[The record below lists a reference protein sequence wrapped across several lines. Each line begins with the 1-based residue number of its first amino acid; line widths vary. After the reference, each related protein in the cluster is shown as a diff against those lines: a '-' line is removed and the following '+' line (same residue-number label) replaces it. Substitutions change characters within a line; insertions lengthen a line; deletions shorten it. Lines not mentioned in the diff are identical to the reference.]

1 MSAEPSVAPRV
12 MWHGRVADCRSC
24 RWGGLRRNRRGT
36 SGSCSRA
43 PAYPSPSTSVRFC
56 RIGHSCNLRC
66 REPDYPR
73 NRTNS
78 RVNHPIRRCHTS
90 RIGSQV
96 HASRIHTAHASRTST
111 ARRRAHVAHDQI
123 IQRHTEHVAKHQQ
136 LVINVA
142 FHATI
147 LRLYCDSQPNLR
159 RNRQLRGAKLTS
171 LVFYGNRKTL
181 GIPTIPRV
189 SNGADDGSRNRLLR
203 RHHQRIDVPK
213 TVRLLMNRIKDEH
226 PELQK
231 TGKVRE
237 GAGYHQ
243 LAQRQTHSG
252 RPIQTGQVRRCF

>member
-1 MSAEPSVAPRV
+1 MKPHRTIANRPMSVAACD
-12 MWHGRVADCRSC
+12 VAWPSS
-24 RWGGLRRNRRGT
+24 GLQELPVGWFAPESEGT

-136 LVINVA
+136 LVTNVA

-147 LRLYCDSQPNLR
+147 LRLHCDSQPNFATQPTVAR
-159 RNRQLRGAKLTS
+159 REVGFT
-171 LVFYGNRKTL
+171 G
-181 GIPTIPRV
+181 
-189 SNGADDGSRNRLLR
+189 LLR
-203 RHHQRIDVPK
+203 Q
-213 TVRLLMNRIKDEH
+213 
-226 PELQK
+226 
-231 TGKVRE
+231 
-237 GAGYHQ
+237 
-243 LAQRQTHSG
+243 
-252 RPIQTGQVRRCF
+252 

>member
-1 MSAEPSVAPRV
+1 

-90 RIGSQV
+90 RVGSQV

-136 LVINVA
+136 LVTNVA

-147 LRLYCDSQPNLR
+147 LRLHCDSQPNFATQPTVAR
-159 RNRQLRGAKLTS
+159 REVGFT
-171 LVFYGNRKTL
+171 G
-181 GIPTIPRV
+181 
-189 SNGADDGSRNRLLR
+189 LLR
-203 RHHQRIDVPK
+203 Q
-213 TVRLLMNRIKDEH
+213 
-226 PELQK
+226 
-231 TGKVRE
+231 
-237 GAGYHQ
+237 
-243 LAQRQTHSG
+243 
-252 RPIQTGQVRRCF
+252 